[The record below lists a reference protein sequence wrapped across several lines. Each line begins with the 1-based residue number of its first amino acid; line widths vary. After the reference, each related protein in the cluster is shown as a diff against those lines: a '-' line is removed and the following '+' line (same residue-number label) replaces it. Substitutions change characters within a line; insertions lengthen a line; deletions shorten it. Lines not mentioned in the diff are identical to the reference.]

1 MLLADSAQVSEGK
14 LFVLGGG
21 WSRIGPGP
29 TPSAVAIIIEV
40 PWDQTNVTHRWRLE
54 LVDSDGRPVMWTPTP
69 GSGSVWN
76 QALCSQFAR
85 FWSRVRRTGP
95 ARPGAGPEG
104 ELAESTM
111 RTNAF
116 AVRGQSPRAR
126 PPAGPYFGAITFPG
140 ASKMSRL

>member
-69 GSGSVWN
+69 EGEQPLVIQGQFEVGRPPGIALGSSIGMPLAINFGPLPLGPGSRYEWRLTVDNESDSDWR
-76 QALCSQFAR
+76 LPFS
-85 FWSRVRRTGP
+85 T
-95 ARPGAGPEG
+95 RPGV
-104 ELAESTM
+104 
-111 RTNAF
+111 N
-116 AVRGQSPRAR
+116 
-126 PPAGPYFGAITFPG
+126 
-140 ASKMSRL
+140 